1 MDTSWRSSSWLA
13 AGALG
18 AGIVVLAIYLG
29 WFRPGPA
36 PAAPERAAAAPEAVV
51 PITATP
57 TPQSVAQAS
66 SCPGQPLAVARTDA
80 DGRFELEPVLAST
93 SNADANAFL
102 AVAREASQQGR
113 PHDAEV
119 ALLAACH
126 VAEQAAGARSSPLA
140 DVKSHLGQQYVEL
153 AAREQADDV
162 REGLLQRASAMFADS
177 AQVYAAVLGR
187 QASKT
192 RMAEERLAAV
202 REPETLRAALRESP
216 ARATETMGAAPAAL
230 PRGQAG
236 LLVRSDP
243 ELAQMEY
250 DLQRLRSQ
258 AASVTRDPRGLEARH
273 QQALAQREARCQDK
287 ACLQRWYAQRRAQL
301 LDEF

>member
-29 WFRPGPA
+29 WFRPEPA
-36 PAAPERAAAAPEAVV
+36 PPAPERAAAAPEAVV

-93 SNADANAFL
+93 SNADAGAFL

-202 REPETLRAALRESP
+202 RAPETLRAALRESP
-216 ARATETMGAAPAAL
+216 APSTGTMGAAPATVQ
-230 PRGQAG
+230 RGQPNV
-236 LLVRSDP
+236 LLRSDP

-258 AASVTRDPRGLEARH
+258 AATVTRDPRGLEARH
-273 QQALAQREARCQDK
+273 QQALAQRDARCQDK